1 MRQRSKSIIKKK
13 ETWQENYSQELT
25 DDDASEIT
33 ANLVGFFS
41 MLQEWRQGLG
51 NSEERDPKQDGSDSR
66 RRSSA

>member
-1 MRQRSKSIIKKK
+1 MRQRSKSIIETK

-41 MLQEWRQGLG
+41 LLQEWEQEQGNTNERNLG
-51 NSEERDPKQDGSDSR
+51 EDGE
-66 RRSSA
+66 A